1 MLSEWLKIMLEE
13 IARKNAAAQV
23 ALGEDPGPGEERVPP
38 PAPAA
43 DRTAG

>member
-13 IARKNAAAQV
+13 IARKNAAAEL
-23 ALGEDPGPGEERVPP
+23 ALLQEQSQGEERSSP

-43 DRTAG
+43 DRATG

>member
-13 IARKNAAAQV
+13 IARKNAAAEP
-23 ALGEDPGPGEERVPP
+23 ALPEEQGRGEERTGP

-43 DRTAG
+43 DRAAG